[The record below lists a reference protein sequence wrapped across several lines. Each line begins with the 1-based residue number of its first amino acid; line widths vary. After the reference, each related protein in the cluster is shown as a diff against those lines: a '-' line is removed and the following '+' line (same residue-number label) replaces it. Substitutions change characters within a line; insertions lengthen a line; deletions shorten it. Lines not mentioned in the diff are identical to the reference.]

1 MPRLEVEKRRFSLPD
16 LDGLYTEH
24 PEPAG
29 LAYRADMSDEEFE
42 ALLVEAECYFE
53 ESCLADGRMFFFTAR
68 AYESMDRTRIAT
80 LKRHIL
86 EKRPTWVREILYAAR
101 MSSNIYVLVSLS
113 SVQPYPAVAIVEK
126 LQEGGVLPPLSC

>member
-1 MPRLEVEKRRFSLPD
+1 MPRLEVEKRRFNLPD

-53 ESCLADGRMFFFTAR
+53 ESCLRDGRMFFFSPR
-68 AYESMDRTRIAT
+68 AYESMDRTRIT
-80 LKRHIL
+80 VLKRHIL
-86 EKRPTWVREILYAAR
+86 ARRPEWVQNLLYASR
-101 MSSNIYVLVSLS
+101 MSSNIYVLISLS
-113 SVQPYPAVAIVEK
+113 EVQPYPAVAIVER
-126 LQEGGVLPPLSC
+126 LQELGRLPPLSC